1 LLNRGVVFNNAW
13 SNPLCSPT
21 RAGILTGRYSFR
33 TGVGDV
39 VDGQNPKLNS
49 NENKIP
55 EVLDIYNNNGISKAL
70 FGKWHVTTGGPV
82 GYNYPNTMGFDHYE
96 GSLTG
101 ALGQPGQ
108 LAIGYNNWTKIT
120 YDTEEYDTNSNFASS
135 TFTPTVAGYYLFTA
149 RNQFI
154 ADGVAMAEINSAF
167 FKNGTIAKTGTY
179 KYQPAALTAQFGSNI
194 SAVIYC
200 NGTTDYVEC
209 YGRTDGSTLYVYGA
223 AGAAPYTYFQGILM
237 RAA

>member
-1 LLNRGVVFNNAW
+1 MPIKLQSSSGGSVTLDVPVTASNFNVTVPNASGTAMVSGNMPAFSAYKTSHQSY
-13 SNPLCSPT
+13 SN
-21 RAGILTGRYSFR
+21 
-33 TGVGDV
+33 
-39 VDGQNPKLNS
+39 
-49 NENKIP
+49 
-55 EVLDIYNNNGISKAL
+55 
-70 FGKWHVTTGGPV
+70 
-82 GYNYPNTMGFDHYE
+82 NT
-96 GSLTG
+96 
-101 ALGQPGQ
+101 
-108 LAIGYNNWTKIT
+108 WTKIT

>member
-1 LLNRGVVFNNAW
+1 MPIKLQSSSGGSVTLDVPVTSSNFNVTVPNASGTAMVSGNMPAFSAYKT
-13 SNPLCSPT
+13 SNQS
-21 RAGILTGRYSFR
+21 YS
-33 TGVGDV
+33 
-39 VDGQNPKLNS
+39 
-49 NENKIP
+49 
-55 EVLDIYNNNGISKAL
+55 NN
-70 FGKWHVTTGGPV
+70 T
-82 GYNYPNTMGFDHYE
+82 
-96 GSLTG
+96 
-101 ALGQPGQ
+101 
-108 LAIGYNNWTKIT
+108 WTKIT

-154 ADGVAMAEINSAF
+154 ADGTGMAEINSAF
-167 FKNGTIAKTGTY
+167 FKNGSIAKTGTY
-179 KYQPAALTAQFGSNI
+179 KYQPAAVTAQFGSNI

-209 YGRTDGSTLYVYGA
+209 YVRTDGSTLYVYGS

>member
-1 LLNRGVVFNNAW
+1 MSSLIIKGDTSGAITLSAPNAAGDSTYTLPAVNGSVMVSGNMPAFSAYKTSHQSYSNN
-13 SNPLCSPT
+13 T
-21 RAGILTGRYSFR
+21 
-33 TGVGDV
+33 
-39 VDGQNPKLNS
+39 
-49 NENKIP
+49 
-55 EVLDIYNNNGISKAL
+55 
-70 FGKWHVTTGGPV
+70 
-82 GYNYPNTMGFDHYE
+82 
-96 GSLTG
+96 
-101 ALGQPGQ
+101 
-108 LAIGYNNWTKIT
+108 WTKIT